1 MIIYEHV
8 WTIRMTRLLM
18 SLMDATGE
26 KSQMSLVV
34 LQLDFYR
41 LLPCRAATCVMH
53 WQRKRSEFH
62 PWCTPPEYQRN
73 PFVALGPS
81 SACTSHL
88 WSMIHLSGPWSRRI
102 WGRNLQPATPQ
113 IAARRRPPELNW
125 NLYLWATWP
134 HQNLQKNGASH
145 GHESIIRMIHQ
156 NAIYSF
162 TTINPYTSPKM
173 ADHWCI
179 NPVGAHRQGTRWCH
193 CRRCHP
199 AGIANAEKTAAE
211 VKHLGTN
218 VFLDPHFKKKK
229 LEKCSPVEVYKR
241 RQYNLV

>member
-113 IAARRRPPELNW
+113 IAARRWPPELNW

-134 HQNLQKNGASH
+134 HQNLNKKMERAMNQSSEWSTKMWFTVLRLSIHTLRQQWLITGA
-145 GHESIIRMIHQ
+145 
-156 NAIYSF
+156 
-162 TTINPYTSPKM
+162 
-173 ADHWCI
+173 
-179 NPVGAHRQGTRWCH
+179 
-193 CRRCHP
+193 
-199 AGIANAEKTAAE
+199 
-211 VKHLGTN
+211 
-218 VFLDPHFKKKK
+218 
-229 LEKCSPVEVYKR
+229 
-241 RQYNLV
+241 